1 MEPRPC
7 GRGNPVA
14 EALLEAAGE
23 LQWSHDLAV
32 VETSWRPAAASCSS
46 MLQWSHDLAVV
57 ETFSVIASSKPPW
70 IRFNGA
76 ATLRSWKRGEGARV
90 QNSGHGFNGATTLRS
105 WKHGRRGETGKTV
118 TGFNGA
124 TTLRSWKPNLLP
136 LPLPRGGCFNGA
148 TTLRSWKQPTR
159 RALRAPMIPL
169 QWSHDLAVVE
179 TGRERYGIQA
189 AADASMEP
197 RPCGRG
203 NPDLAHSLRVDE
215 ALQWSHDLAVVE
227 TAERLRARE
236 HLIEASM
243 EPRPCGRGNL
253 RPIAV
258 WARRVEASMEPRPC
272 GRGNITDAINA
283 TTVGELQWSHD
294 LAVVETCARAAQC
307 RHGTS
312 FNGATTLR
320 SWKRRDHPRDDVR
333 EQAASMEPRPCGRG
347 NFVRMRL
354 PRFRGG

>member
-148 TTLRSWKQPTR
+148 TTLRSWK
-159 RALRAPMIPL
+159 RAHGITAGAE
-169 QWSHDLAVVE
+169 WS
-179 TGRERYGIQA
+179 
-189 AADASMEP
+189 ASMEP
-197 RPCGRG
+197 RP
-203 NPDLAHSLRVDE
+203 
-215 ALQWSHDLAVVE
+215 
-227 TAERLRARE
+227 
-236 HLIEASM
+236 
-243 EPRPCGRGNL
+243 
-253 RPIAV
+253 
-258 WARRVEASMEPRPC
+258 
-272 GRGNITDAINA
+272 
-283 TTVGELQWSHD
+283 
-294 LAVVETCARAAQC
+294 
-307 RHGTS
+307 
-312 FNGATTLR
+312 
-320 SWKRRDHPRDDVR
+320 
-333 EQAASMEPRPCGRG
+333 
-347 NFVRMRL
+347 
-354 PRFRGG
+354 

>member
-105 WKHGRRGETGKTV
+105 WK
-118 TGFNGA
+118 
-124 TTLRSWKPNLLP
+124 PNLLP

-148 TTLRSWKQPTR
+148 TTLRSWKPVM
-159 RALRAPMIPL
+159 A
-169 QWSHDLAVVE
+169 
-179 TGRERYGIQA
+179 
-189 AADASMEP
+189 
-197 RPCGRG
+197 RP
-203 NPDLAHSLRVDE
+203 PSA
-215 ALQWSHDLAVVE
+215 
-227 TAERLRARE
+227 TA
-236 HLIEASM
+236 
-243 EPRPCGRGNL
+243 G
-253 RPIAV
+253 
-258 WARRVEASMEPRPC
+258 
-272 GRGNITDAINA
+272 
-283 TTVGELQWSHD
+283 
-294 LAVVETCARAAQC
+294 
-307 RHGTS
+307 S

-320 SWKRRDHPRDDVR
+320 SWKRAHGITAGA
-333 EQAASMEPRPCGRG
+333 EWSASMEPRPCGRG
-347 NFVRMRL
+347 NSRL
-354 PRFRGG
+354 VARCARR

>member
-1 MEPRPC
+1 
-7 GRGNPVA
+7 
-14 EALLEAAGE
+14 
-23 LQWSHDLAV
+23 
-32 VETSWRPAAASCSS
+32 

-90 QNSGHGFNGATTLRS
+90 QNSGHG
-105 WKHGRRGETGKTV
+105 
-118 TGFNGA
+118 
-124 TTLRSWKPNLLP
+124 
-136 LPLPRGGCFNGA
+136 FNGA

-227 TAERLRARE
+227 
-236 HLIEASM
+236 
-243 EPRPCGRGNL
+243 
-253 RPIAV
+253 
-258 WARRVEASMEPRPC
+258 
-272 GRGNITDAINA
+272 
-283 TTVGELQWSHD
+283 
-294 LAVVETCARAAQC
+294 
-307 RHGTS
+307 
-312 FNGATTLR
+312 
-320 SWKRRDHPRDDVR
+320 
-333 EQAASMEPRPCGRG
+333 
-347 NFVRMRL
+347 
-354 PRFRGG
+354 